1 MGSGDFNCGSFG
13 CVHFFLTLV
22 RKALCEWL
30 FLDFFRLTSHRGLV
44 GHELD
49 CLEADSINW
58 NSHTVLYVDD
68 VADVQIVVVDNFD
81 LAVAYAANL
90 NLN

>member
-1 MGSGDFNCGSFG
+1 MGSGYFNQGSFV

-22 RKALCEWL
+22 RKTLCEWL
-30 FLDFFRLTSHRGLV
+30 LLDFIRLTSHRGFV

>member
-1 MGSGDFNCGSFG
+1 MGSGDFDGCSFV

-22 RKALCEWL
+22 RKTLCKWL
-30 FLDFFRLTSHRGLV
+30 LLDFIRLTSHRGLV

-68 VADVQIVVVDNFD
+68 IADVQEVVVDNFD

-90 NLN
+90 NFN